1 MSPFTSDKILIKP
14 SEETHRLVPHLV
26 GRVLTL
32 ISVQERRNGLF
43 YLVQWSAR
51 ENVVIPAAWGVV
63 LEPDAPELKSPLY
76 AEETVQVN
84 QEPKVQN
91 HQAPKEK
98 VAAYVS
104 VPTITRMAR
113 LKQEE
118 TSVGPRFLQPPL

>member
-1 MSPFTSDKILIKP
+1 MSPFTSDKILIRR
-14 SEETHRLVPHLV
+14 SEETQRLVPHLV

-63 LEPDAPELKSPLY
+63 LEPDAPELKSLLY
-76 AEETVQVN
+76 AEKTVQ
-84 QEPKVQN
+84 EYKVQN

-98 VAAYVS
+98 VAASVS
-104 VPTITRMAR
+104 VPTITRTAKP
-113 LKQEE
+113 KQEE
-118 TSVGPRFLQPPL
+118 KPIGPRFIHPPL

>member
-76 AEETVQVN
+76 AEETL
-84 QEPKVQN
+84 QEPKVQD
-91 HQAPKEK
+91 HQVPKEK

-104 VPTITRMAR
+104 VPTITRTAR

-118 TSVGPRFLQPPL
+118 TPVGPRFIQPPL

>member
-1 MSPFTSDKILIKP
+1 MSPFTSDKILIKR

-63 LEPDAPELKSPLY
+63 LEPGAPELRSPLY
-76 AEETVQVN
+76 TSEETVQEH
-84 QEPKVQN
+84 QVQN
-91 HQAPKEK
+91 QQAPKEK
-98 VAAYVS
+98 VAASVS
-104 VPTITRMAR
+104 VPTITRTAR
-113 LKQEE
+113 PKQEE
-118 TSVGPRFLQPPL
+118 QPIGPRFIQPPQ